1 MDFYYL
7 FCLHF
12 SRVVSNFANLNFY
25 ASSKEKINSQN
36 RQIFD
41 FAKNN
46 ALKLYEINAIIN
58 IEANL
63 TDWFDSNSVDFRF
76 AHFVFEHFEI

>member
-1 MDFYYL
+1 MPQAKKKL
-7 FCLHF
+7 TL
-12 SRVVSNFANLNFY
+12 
-25 ASSKEKINSQN
+25 KIDKFLILQ
-36 RQIFD
+36 
-41 FAKNN
+41 KNN
-46 ALKLYEINAIIN
+46 ALKLYEINAVIN